1 MKKQI
6 INRSPLTSIIIPVYN
21 AENYIQET
29 IQSVLNQTYRPVE
42 IIVVD
47 DGSTDQSAENIRQFQ
62 QSEVKYHFQS
72 NLGAASARNRGIEL
86 AQGEFLGF
94 LDADD
99 LWLPK
104 KLELQMRSFQKH
116 PELDMVFGH
125 IKQFRSQELNAVE
138 HWEAVLEKKDIP
150 GISVCTMLIKM
161 KSFQRIGLFEIQWRV
176 GEFLDW
182 YTKAKEAGLKSHMLK
197 EIVTMRRIH
206 TDNIG
211 VRERQAQADYLHI
224 LKKTIDRRRNKN
236 D

>member
-1 MKKQI
+1 MNIQI
-6 INRSPLTSIIIPVYN
+6 INRSPLISIIIPVYN
-21 AENYIQET
+21 AESYIKKT

-62 QSEVKYHFQS
+62 QPEVKYHFQS

-86 AQGEFLGF
+86 AKGEYLSF

-99 LWLPK
+99 LWLPN

-138 HWEAVLEKKDIP
+138 HLETDLEKKDIP
-150 GISVCTMLIKM
+150 GISICTMLIKM
-161 KSFQRIGLFEIQWRV
+161 KSYKRVGLFEIQWRI

-182 YTKAKEAGLKSHMLK
+182 YAKAKEMGLKSHMLK

-206 TDNIG
+206 TDNLGI
-211 VRERQAQADYLHI
+211 RERQAQADYLHI